1 MYRALTWSYEEP
13 LVRTCSYPGRLN
25 HFLYF
30 CMRPSYV
37 FVHSGGGGG
46 GSMAGRRRFL
56 EYFGDVRSSAS
67 LPVRVKINGCQRCT
81 VYFNIYATWY
91 LILIQWH
98 RYPGT
103 WYQVPGNANV
113 TNKKMYLSIMCSQ
126 LSYVLHI
133 R

>member
-13 LVRTCSYPGRLN
+13 LVRPCSYPGRLN
-25 HFLYF
+25 HFLYS
-30 CMRPSYV
+30 CLRTSYV
-37 FVHSGGGGG
+37 FVHSGGGG

-67 LPVRVKINGCQRCT
+67 LPVRVKINGCQLCT

-91 LILIQWH
+91 LV
-98 RYPGT
+98 PDT
-103 WYQVPGNANV
+103 DTTVPWYQVAWNANI